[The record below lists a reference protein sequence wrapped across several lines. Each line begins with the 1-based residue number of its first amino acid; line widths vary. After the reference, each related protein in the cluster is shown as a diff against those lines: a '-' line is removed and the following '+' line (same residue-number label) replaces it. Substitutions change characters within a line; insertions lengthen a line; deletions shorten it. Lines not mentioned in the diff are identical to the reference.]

1 MIWGKSWDKDVKHWI
16 YYAECRGCG
25 TRDKDKYHSKGYC
38 RKCYKKYLY
47 RINNKLDTDLCLDL
61 KQSPEHR
68 AKMSEI
74 MLEKWRDDEFRDK
87 HIRIMLDKWAD
98 QDSIYNTQGYKNR
111 MMESIRAIW
120 RDENSIY
127 NTDEY
132 ISKMRKIL
140 NNPEY
145 RKKRSDISKD
155 NWQDP
160 EYRERNLQGRS
171 NPNSPLT
178 DIELELRNILLSIPE
193 IDYKEVFE
201 RFYIPGSLLG
211 PVDFYL
217 IQGNLIVEADGEYWH
232 KSTVQQLRDRDKE
245 ISLKYKGYRFLRFEG
260 EIIKQSPDKVRN
272 AVLKILF

>member
-1 MIWGKSWDKDVKHWI
+1 
-16 YYAECRGCG
+16 
-25 TRDKDKYHSKGYC
+25 
-38 RKCYKKYLY
+38 
-47 RINNKLDTDLCLDL
+47 
-61 KQSPEHR
+61 
-68 AKMSEI
+68 MSEI